1 MEQTPDLP
9 NNIDCPRCKGVGSR
23 CNKLSTYD
31 WLADL
36 PEGVQQQDIIEVQ
49 FKNTRKGYYRNVD
62 QLSLQRGDYVV
73 VEADSGG
80 YDIGMVALTGTLVST
95 KIRANHDEQQ
105 VDAAK
110 AIYRKARPLDMD
122 HYHEAKRREH
132 PTMIESREIA
142 SSLGLEMKIGD
153 VEYQA
158 DGTRA
163 IFYYIADQR
172 VDFRK
177 LIRLLADA
185 FHIRVEM
192 RQIGARQEAGR
203 IGGIG
208 PCGRALCCSTWLS
221 RFNSVSTAAARFQNL
236 SQNSLK
242 LTGQCGKLKCCTN
255 YEVDVYMEA
264 KKAFPSSRTVLETE
278 SGSYYFNKCDLL
290 AGEITY
296 SLAPKRLEEPETI
309 SVERAREVIE
319 MNQRGETP
327 ELLSDEPVAPA
338 KPKDILFDNAINR
351 FDQPKSRKR
360 RKSRRKGPSAST
372 SQARERT
379 TEREASAEQPTTQP
393 STQLDSQERSDRQR
407 TRKPRRRSQ
416 SGDRRR
422 RPRSKEQEQQPDGEA

>member
-1 MEQTPDLP
+1 MEYKPDLLDK
-9 NNIDCPRCKGVGSR
+9 IDCPRCKGVGSR
-23 CNKLSTYD
+23 CCKLSTFD

-36 PEGVQQQDIIEVQ
+36 PDGVQQQEIVEVQ
-49 FKNTRKGYYRNVD
+49 FKNTRKNYYRNVD
-62 QLSLQRGDYVV
+62 HLDLKRGDYVV

-80 YDIGMVALTGTLVST
+80 YDVGMVSLTGTLVST
-95 KIRANHDEQQ
+95 KIRTNHDEQY
-105 VDAAK
+105 VDSAK
-110 AIYRKARPLDMD
+110 AIYRKARPADMD
-122 HYHEAKRREH
+122 HYRAAKLREH
-132 PTMIESREIA
+132 QTMIESREIA
-142 SSLGLEMKIGD
+142 TSLGLDMKIGD

-236 SQNSLK
+236 AQNSLK

-264 KKAFPSSRTVLETE
+264 KKSFPSSRTTLETE
-278 SGSYYFNKCDLL
+278 SGTYYFNKCDLL

-296 SLAPKRLEEPETI
+296 SLAPKSLEEPETI
-309 SVERAREVIE
+309 SVERAKEIIE
-319 MNQRGETP
+319 MNQRGEIP
-327 ELLSDEPVAPA
+327 ETLSDQQEAPK

-351 FDQPKSRKR
+351 FDQPKKRKR
-360 RKSRRKGPSAST
+360 RKSNRK
-372 SQARERT
+372 RERVSSDT
-379 TEREASAEQPTTQP
+379 PRAKGTNLESDNTEEPQDGQSAGEESAAQSP
-393 STQLDSQERSDRQR
+393 
-407 TRKPRRRSQ
+407 RKPRRRPQ
-416 SGDRRR
+416 AGDRRR
-422 RPRSKEQEQQPDGEA
+422 RPRTKLQEE

>member
-1 MEQTPDLP
+1 MEYKPDLLDK
-9 NNIDCPRCKGVGSR
+9 IDCPRCKGLGSR
-23 CNKLSTYD
+23 CCKLSTYD

-36 PEGVQQQDIIEVQ
+36 PDSVQQQEIVEVQ
-49 FKNTRKGYYRNVD
+49 FKNTRKNYYRNVD
-62 QLSLQRGDYVV
+62 HLDLKRGDYVV

-80 YDIGMVALTGTLVST
+80 YDVGMVALTGTLVST
-95 KIRANHDEQQ
+95 KIRANHDEQY
-105 VDAAK
+105 VDGAK
-110 AIYRKARPLDMD
+110 AIYRKARPADMD
-122 HYHEAKRREH
+122 HYHAAKLREH

-142 SSLGLEMKIGD
+142 TSLGLDMKIGD

-208 PCGRALCCSTWLS
+208 PCGRALCCATWLS

-236 SQNSLK
+236 AQNSLK

-264 KKAFPSSRTVLETE
+264 KKAFPSSRTPLETE
-278 SGSYYFNKCDLL
+278 SGTYYFNKCDLL

-296 SLAPKRLEEPETI
+296 SLAPKSLEEPETI
-309 SVERAREVIE
+309 SVERAKEIIE

-327 ELLSDEPVAPA
+327 ETLSDQQETPK

-351 FDQPKSRKR
+351 FDQPKKRKR
-360 RKSRRKGPSAST
+360 RKNNRKRNRSNTDAPRAQSDIPT
-372 SQARERT
+372 SGN
-379 TEREASAEQPTTQP
+379 AEELANTVEE
-393 STQLDSQERSDRQR
+393 SQEETATPRSS
-407 TRKPRRRSQ
+407 KPRRKPQ
-416 SGDRRR
+416 AGGRRR
-422 RPRSKEQEQQPDGEA
+422 RPRTKSQEE

>member
-1 MEQTPDLP
+1 MEYKPDLLDK
-9 NNIDCPRCKGVGSR
+9 IDCPRCKGLGSR
-23 CNKLSTYD
+23 CSKLSTFD

-36 PEGVQQQDIIEVQ
+36 PDGVQQQEIIEVQ
-49 FKNTRKGYYRNVD
+49 FKNTRKNYYRNVD
-62 QLSLQRGDYVV
+62 HLDLKRGDYVV

-80 YDIGMVALTGTLVST
+80 YDVGMVALTGTLVST
-95 KIRANHDEQQ
+95 KIRANHDEQY
-105 VDAAK
+105 VDNAK
-110 AIYRKARPLDMD
+110 AIYRKARPADMD
-122 HYHEAKRREH
+122 HYRAAKLREH

-142 SSLGLEMKIGD
+142 TSLGLDMKIGD

-208 PCGRALCCSTWLS
+208 PCGRALCCATWLS

-236 SQNSLK
+236 AQNSLK

-264 KKAFPSSRTVLETE
+264 KKAFPSSRTPLETE
-278 SGSYYFNKCDLL
+278 SGTYYFNKCDLL

-296 SLAPKRLEEPETI
+296 SLAPKSLEEPETI
-309 SVERAREVIE
+309 SVERAKEIIE

-327 ELLSDEPVAPA
+327 ETLSDLQEAPK

-351 FDQPKSRKR
+351 FDQPKKRKR
-360 RKSRRKGPSAST
+360 RKSNRKRTRSNTDAPRAKDGNPTSDRSEEPTNAAKEGPERADS
-372 SQARERT
+372 RE
-379 TEREASAEQPTTQP
+379 EGATQP
-393 STQLDSQERSDRQR
+393 D
-407 TRKPRRRSQ
+407 RKPRRKPQ
-416 SGDRRR
+416 AGGRRR
-422 RPRSKEQEQQPDGEA
+422 RPRTKPQEE

>member
-296 SLAPKRLEEPETI
+296 SLAPKSLEEPETI
-309 SVERAREVIE
+309 SVERAKEIIE
-319 MNQRGETP
+319 MNQRGEIP
-327 ELLSDEPVAPA
+327 ETLSDQQEAPK

-351 FDQPKSRKR
+351 FDQPKKRKR
-360 RKSRRKGPSAST
+360 RKTNRK
-372 SQARERT
+372 RERSNT
-379 TEREASAEQPTTQP
+379 NAPIAQSQNPTNDRAEEPTNAVEE
-393 STQLDSQERSDRQR
+393 SQERSDSREKGATQPDR
-407 TRKPRRRSQ
+407 RPRRKPQ
-416 SGDRRR
+416 AGGRRR
-422 RPRSKEQEQQPDGEA
+422 RPRTKPQEE

>member
-1 MEQTPDLP
+1 MEYKPDLLDK
-9 NNIDCPRCKGVGSR
+9 IDCPRCKGVGSR
-23 CNKLSTYD
+23 CCKLSTFD

-36 PEGVQQQDIIEVQ
+36 PDGVQQQEIVEVQ
-49 FKNTRKGYYRNVD
+49 FKNTRKNYYRNVD
-62 QLSLQRGDYVV
+62 HLDLKRGDYVV

-80 YDIGMVALTGTLVST
+80 YDVGMVALTGTLVST
-95 KIRANHDEQQ
+95 RIRANHDEQY
-105 VDAAK
+105 VDNAK
-110 AIYRKARPLDMD
+110 AIYRKARPADMD
-122 HYHEAKRREH
+122 HYREAKLREH

-142 SSLGLEMKIGD
+142 TSLGLDMKIGD

-236 SQNSLK
+236 AQNSLK

-264 KKAFPSSRTVLETE
+264 KKAFPSSRTPLETE
-278 SGSYYFNKCDLL
+278 SGTYYFNKCDLL

-296 SLAPKRLEEPETI
+296 SLAPKSLEEPETI
-309 SVERAREVIE
+309 SVERAKEIIE

-327 ELLSDEPVAPA
+327 ETLSDQQEAPK

-351 FDQPKSRKR
+351 FDQPKKRKR
-360 RKSRRKGPSAST
+360 RKTNRK
-372 SQARERT
+372 RERSNT
-379 TEREASAEQPTTQP
+379 DAPRAKDGNPTSDRSEEPTNAAEEGPERADSHEEGATQP
-393 STQLDSQERSDRQR
+393 D
-407 TRKPRRRSQ
+407 RKPRRKPQ
-416 SGDRRR
+416 AGGRRR
-422 RPRSKEQEQQPDGEA
+422 RPRTKPQEE

>member
-1 MEQTPDLP
+1 MEYKPDLLDK
-9 NNIDCPRCKGVGSR
+9 IDCPRCKGVGSR
-23 CNKLSTYD
+23 CCKLSTFD

-36 PEGVQQQDIIEVQ
+36 PDGVQQQEIVEVQ
-49 FKNTRKGYYRNVD
+49 FKNTRKNYYRNVD
-62 QLSLQRGDYVV
+62 HLDLKRGDYVV

-80 YDIGMVALTGTLVST
+80 YDVGMVALTGTLVST
-95 KIRANHDEQQ
+95 RIRANHDEQY
-105 VDAAK
+105 VDNAK
-110 AIYRKARPLDMD
+110 AIYRKARPADMD
-122 HYHEAKRREH
+122 HYREAKLREH

-142 SSLGLEMKIGD
+142 TSLGLDMKIGD

-236 SQNSLK
+236 AQNSLK

-264 KKAFPSSRTVLETE
+264 KKSFPSSRTTLETE
-278 SGSYYFNKCDLL
+278 SGTYYFNKCDLL

-296 SLAPKRLEEPETI
+296 SLAPKSLEEPETI
-309 SVERAREVIE
+309 SVERAKEVIE
-319 MNQRGETP
+319 MNQRGEIP
-327 ELLSDEPVAPA
+327 ETLSDQQEAPK

-351 FDQPKSRKR
+351 FDQPKKRKR
-360 RKSRRKGPSAST
+360 RKTNRKKVRSNTDAPVAQSEKPKSDRTEEPANAVEEPQDRSDSREEGA
-372 SQARERT
+372 
-379 TEREASAEQPTTQP
+379 TQP
-393 STQLDSQERSDRQR
+393 
-407 TRKPRRRSQ
+407 TRKPRRNPQ
-416 SGDRRR
+416 EGGRRR
-422 RPRSKEQEQQPDGEA
+422 RPRRKPQEE